1 HVDEPSPHV
10 DWSEGAVS
18 LLAEQRDWPETGRPR
33 RAAVSSFGFSGTN
46 AHAIIEQA
54 PEPFPAPA
62 PVQPQE
68 PERPTGPLPW
78 TLSGKSVEALREQA
92 ARLRG
97 FALDNADVTPADIG
111 WSLATTR
118 TALDRRAVVV
128 AADRDGFL
136 AALEA
141 LAAGQA
147 SAAVTQGSAAAG
159 KVAFLFTGQG
169 SQRLGMGRELYAAY
183 PVFADALDA
192 VCAHL
197 DVPLKDVLFGDNA
210 DLLDRTEWTQPALF
224 AVEVALFRLLESW
237 GVKPDFL
244 SGHSIGEIA
253 AAHVAGVLSLED
265 ACRLVEARGR
275 LMQALPA
282 GGVMI
287 ALEAAED
294 EVLPVLDDRVSVA
307 AVNGPQAVVIAGD
320 EETAAAVV
328 ELFPDRRSKR
338 LAVSHAFHSPHM
350 DGMLDAFREVA
361 EGLTYATPRIPVVSN
376 LTGTVVT
383 DEMAT
388 ADFWVRHVREA
399 VRFLDGIR
407 ALEAA
412 GVTTYL
418 ELGPDGVLSAM
429 AQDCL
434 TAEDAAFA
442 PVLRSARPEVET
454 VTTALAL
461 AHTRGVAVDWEAYFA
476 GTGAQRVDLPTYAFQ
491 RQRYWLEAPAHA
503 LSGDVTSAGLGSADH
518 PLLGAAVELPD
529 SDGFLFTGRISLRT
543 HPWLADHRVAGTAL
557 LPGAALVELAV
568 RVGDHAGCDLLED
581 LTLEAPLVLP
591 ETGGVQL
598 RLTVAEPEAA
608 GRRAF
613 HVYSRPEESAA
624 DEPWTRHAGGF
635 MAVAT
640 EATPAAE
647 EAAAWPPAGAEPCD
661 VDELYVFF
669 DAMGLE
675 YGPAFRNLRRAW
687 RLGDGEVCAEVALAD
702 DDRPEGTR
710 FGLHPALLDSAL
722 HAAALGDFFPG
733 AEPGARLP
741 FAWDSVRLHAVGASA
756 LRVRMAPAGQDAV
769 SLLIADETGQP
780 VLSVA
785 SLVLRPLNV
794 DGITGGAGGPAGAFR
809 DSLFRVDWPVLPMPE
824 DVPPPGDGRW
834 ALLGGDPFKL
844 AAVLDAHSVHPDLA
858 SLGREIGALQAEDA
872 PETVLVALAPDVSTA
887 GGLAPAAHSA
897 VTAALELIR
906 TWLADERF
914 AASRLALVT
923 RGAVVVDADED
934 VEDLVHAA
942 VWGLVRSAQAE
953 HPGRFVLVDVDSEDA
968 SLRALPAAL
977 DTDETQLAVRDG
989 AVRAPRLA
997 REPVAP
1003 AQYPDAAFDP
1013 DGTVLVTGAGG
1024 TLGGLLAQHLVDVH
1038 GVRRLLLVS
1047 RRGAGAE
1054 NAAELTEQLAAS
1066 GTEVTWAACDVA
1078 DRDALATVL
1087 AGIPAEHPL
1096 TAVVHAA
1103 GVLDDGT
1110 VEALTPDRLR
1120 RVLRPKVDAAWHLHD
1135 LTRDLDLSAFVLFS
1149 SAAGVLGNAGQA
1161 NYAAGN
1167 TFLDALA
1174 QHRRAQGLTA
1184 VSLAWGLWDDEAGMA
1199 GTLDAAERRR
1209 LGRGGMLP
1217 LSPAEGLALFDAAL
1231 PGAAG
1236 EEATASLLVPARLD
1250 LAELRRAVG
1259 DWTPPLLRGLL
1270 RGTARRRASD
1280 ASAQTPDSLA
1290 QRLAQLPSA
1299 ERDRVLLDLVCTQVA
1314 QVLGHSGSAAI
1325 EPGSA
1330 FKELG
1335 FDSLTAVELRNR
1347 LGAAAGLRLP
1357 ATLIFDYPT
1366 PEALSGYLR
1375 SALPLNDDGPSVL
1388 GELDRLEEALGASDA
1403 DSVTASRIT
1412 MRLQALLAKWKDAQE
1427 AGGTA
1432 PDTADDDGD
1441 LETATDDELFDLLDE
1456 ELGSS

>member
-1 HVDEPSPHV
+1 
-10 DWSEGAVS
+10 
-18 LLAEQRDWPETGRPR
+18 RPR

-54 PEPFPAPA
+54 PAPAPA
-62 PVQPQE
+62 PGPAT
-68 PERPTGPLPW
+68 PRDSERPNGPLPW
-78 TLSGKSVEALREQA
+78 TLSGKSVEGLREQA
-92 ARLRG
+92 ARLRA
-97 FALDNADVTPADIG
+97 FVLDDMNVSPADIG
-111 WSLATTR
+111 YSLATTR

-128 AADRDGFL
+128 AEDRDGFIG
-136 AALEA
+136 ALEA
-141 LAAGQA
+141 LAAGRT
-147 SAAVTQGSAAAG
+147 STAVAEGSPVAG
-159 KVAFLFTGQG
+159 KMAFLFTGQG
-169 SQRLGMGRELYAAY
+169 SQRLGMGRELYEAY

-192 VCAHL
+192 VRERLGL
-197 DVPLKDVLFGDNA
+197 DALFGDDA
-210 DLLDRTEWTQPALF
+210 ELLDRTESTQPALF

-237 GVKPDFL
+237 GVKPDL
-244 SGHSIGEIA
+244 VSGHSVGEIA
-253 AAHVAGVLSLED
+253 AAHVAGVLSLEH
-265 ACRLVEARGR
+265 ACTLVEARGR
-275 LMQALPA
+275 LMQVLPT

-287 ALEAAED
+287 ALEAPED
-294 EVLPVLDDRVSVA
+294 EVLPLLTDRVSIA

-320 EETAAAVV
+320 EDAAVAIV
-328 ELFPDRRSKR
+328 ESYPDRRSKR
-338 LAVSHAFHSPHM
+338 LTVSHAFHSPHM
-350 DGMLDAFREVA
+350 DGMLDAFRAVV
-361 EGLTYATPRIPVVSN
+361 EGLSFEPPRIPVVSN
-376 LTGTVVT
+376 LTGAVVT
-383 DEMAT
+383 DEMASP
-388 ADFWVRHVREA
+388 DFWVRHVREA

-434 TAEDAAFA
+434 TEDGAALV
-442 PVLRSARPEVET
+442 PVLRKDRPEAET
-454 VTTALAL
+454 VTTALAH
-461 AHTRGVAVDWEAYFA
+461 AHSRGITVDWQAYFA
-476 GTGAQRVDLPTYAFQ
+476 GTGARRVDLPTYAFQ

-503 LSGDVTSAGLGSADH
+503 LNGHVTSAGLGSADH

-529 SDGFLFTGRISLRT
+529 SDGFLFTGRLSLRT
-543 HPWLADHRVAGTAL
+543 HPWLADHRVAGAAL

-591 ETGGVQL
+591 ETGGVHL
-598 RLTVAEPEAA
+598 RLSVAEPEAT

-635 MAVAT
+635 LAVAT
-640 EATPAAE
+640 EGTPAAE
-647 EAAAWPPAGAEPCD
+647 EPAAWPPAGAEPCD
-661 VDELYVFF
+661 VDELYASF
-669 DAMGLE
+669 DAIGLA

-687 RLGDGEVCAEVALAD
+687 RLGAEVCAEVTLTD
-702 DDRPEGTR
+702 EDRPEGAR

-722 HAAALGDFFPG
+722 HAAGLGDFFSG

-780 VLSVA
+780 VLTVA
-785 SLVLRPLNV
+785 SLVLRPPAV
-794 DGITGGAGGPAGAFR
+794 DGIPGSGAAGGALR
-809 DSLFRVDWPVLPMPE
+809 DSMFRVDWPVLPLSA
-824 DVPPPGDGRW
+824 DVPVPVGGRW

-844 AAVLDAHSVHPDLA
+844 GAVLSTPSVHPDLE
-858 SLGREIGALQAEDA
+858 SLGRELGHGTDAVPAEDA
-872 PETVLVALAPDVSTA
+872 PETVLVSLAPDVSTA
-887 GGLAPAAHSA
+887 GGLVTSAHNA
-897 VTAALELIR
+897 VTAALDLVR
-906 TWLADERF
+906 SWLADERF
-914 AASRLALVT
+914 TASRLALVT
-923 RGAVVVDADED
+923 RGAVAVDADED
-934 VEDLVHAA
+934 VDDLAHAA

-953 HPGRFVLVDVDSEDA
+953 HPGRFVLVDVDTEDA
-968 SLRALPAAL
+968 SPLTLPAAL
-977 DTDETQLAVRDG
+977 DTDETQLAIRDG
-989 AVRAPRLA
+989 VVRTSRLA
-997 REPVAP
+997 RAATAP
-1003 AQYPDAAFDP
+1003 EQPAGAAFDP
-1013 DGTVLVTGAGG
+1013 DGTILVTGAGG
-1024 TLGGLLAQHLVDVH
+1024 TLGGLLARHLVDVH

-1047 RRGAGAE
+1047 RRGGAAE
-1054 NAAELTEQLAAS
+1054 NARDLTAQLHAS
-1066 GTEVTWAACDVA
+1066 GAEVTWAACDVS

-1087 AGIPAEHPL
+1087 ADVPAEHPL

-1110 VEALTPDRLR
+1110 VEAMTPDRLR
-1120 RVLRPKVDAAWHLHD
+1120 RVLLPKVDAAWHLHE

-1167 TFLDALA
+1167 AFLDAVA
-1174 QHRRAQGLTA
+1174 QHRRAQGLPA

-1209 LGRGGMLP
+1209 LSRGGMLP
-1217 LSPAEGLALFDAAL
+1217 LSPAEGLALFGAAL
-1231 PGAAG
+1231 PGAGGA
-1236 EEATASLLVPARLD
+1236 EPTAPLLVPARLD
-1250 LAELRRAVG
+1250 LAELRRSLG

-1270 RGTARRRASD
+1270 RGTVRRRASD
-1280 ASAQTPDSLA
+1280 AAAQTPDSLA
-1290 QRLAQLPSA
+1290 QRLAQLPST
-1299 ERDRVLLDLVCTQVA
+1299 ERGRVLLDLVCTQVA
-1314 QVLGHSGSAAI
+1314 QVLGHSGSAAV

-1347 LGAAAGLRLP
+1347 LGAASGLRLP

-1375 SALPLNDDGPSVL
+1375 SALPLDDDGPSLL
-1388 GELDRLEEALGASDA
+1388 GELDRLEEALSVSDA

-1412 MRLQALLAKWKDAQE
+1412 MRLQALLAKWKDAQDT
-1427 AGGTA
+1427 GGAAADA
-1432 PDTADDDGD
+1432 PDDDGD